1 MSNDA
6 PDASREDENFRFLDE
21 GVRTTSKGTPW
32 KIVIAD
38 DDRDI
43 HLTTRMVLKDF
54 EFQGRGLEFL
64 HAYDGDTACE
74 LIKANPDTAILL
86 LDVVMERP
94 DAGLTAV
101 RRIRDELG
109 NRMLRIILRTGQ
121 PGHAPERE
129 VVLKYHINDYKS
141 KLELTVDKLYT
152 SLVSALRSFEDL
164 QAIESHRVGLVKVL
178 DAASNMDFR
187 SQNLFVSGLLT
198 QLGTLLGVS
207 REDLLLLI
215 RRRHEDGRDVVMAAV
230 SGRNPVMGAKIEDL
244 LDAEALHYLARV
256 FSSGVPHVG
265 EKHSMFLVPL
275 PDLMDV
281 AVYIGGT
288 RRIDESELE
297 LMTVFCRKIV
307 LAYQNFEFV
316 EHARLDQ
323 YAEIALLATV
333 TGRAPFLTIPYIASH
348 GRLSRDIAQHMIEQG
363 SLRTSYS
370 RFPEL
375 IERAAMFADIGN
387 DSLPSGVLEKPA
399 ELTPSEREIVRTH
412 PERGHRLLQ
421 ELHSTLAVGRVIGLA
436 REIALTHHER
446 FDGTGY
452 PSGLRGRNI
461 PVAGRIVAVANSY
474 TAMTSNRPWRV
485 GFTHE
490 QALAMMQAES
500 KAAFDPE
507 VIDALV
513 AVVDGFRQRKAG

>member
-6 PDASREDENFRFLDE
+6 HDSGREEENFRFLDE
-21 GVRTTSKGTPW
+21 DIRPPSKGTPW

-43 HLTTRMVLKDF
+43 HLTTRMVLNDF

-74 LIKANPDTAILL
+74 LIKANPDTAVLL
-86 LDVVMERP
+86 LDVVMEST
-94 DAGLTAV
+94 DAGLAAV
-101 RRIRDELG
+101 RRIRDEFG

-141 KLELTVDKLYT
+141 KLELTADKLYT

-164 QAIESHRVGLVKVL
+164 QAIESHRVGLAKVL
-178 DAASNMDFR
+178 DAASSMDFR

-198 QLGTLLGVS
+198 QLGTLLGVG
-207 REDLLLLI
+207 RQDLLLLI

-230 SGRNPVMGAKIEDL
+230 SGRDPVIGAKIEDL

-256 FSSGVPHVG
+256 FSSGAPHVG
-265 EKHSMFLVPL
+265 EKHSIFLVPL

-288 RRIDESELE
+288 RKIDESELA
-297 LMTVFCRKIV
+297 LMNVFCRKIV

-316 EHARLDQ
+316 EHSRLDQ
-323 YAEIALLATV
+323 YAEIALLATI
-333 TGRAPFLTIPYIASH
+333 TGRAPFLTIPYIANY
-348 GRLSRDIAQHMIEQG
+348 GRLSRDIAQHMIEKG
-363 SLRTSYS
+363 GLRTSYS

-387 DSLPSGVLEKPA
+387 DGLPAGVLEKPA
-399 ELTPSEREIVRTH
+399 ELAPSERATVRTH

-436 REIALTHHER
+436 REVALTHHER

-452 PSGLRGRNI
+452 PFGLKGRNI
-461 PVAGRIVAVANSY
+461 PIAGRIVAVANSY

-485 GFTHE
+485 AFTHE
-490 QALAMMQAES
+490 QALAAMRAES
-500 KAAFDPE
+500 GAAFDPD

-513 AVVDGFRQRKAG
+513 AVIDAFRQRKAG